1 MESDF
6 LELVESVLKC
16 SVDIDFKSL
25 GLQSLNDPK
34 QLVAVANWIRFARVE
49 LTSSANLDR
58 ALTELDRCLDHRSFL
73 VADAVTLADIAVW
86 ALLIRNSYWQQLCDK
101 EAKNPPS
108 VKKSYPSL
116 RRLVDFITQLP
127 EMQKLC
133 LALGQNVVSPHTST
147 QPKHTDMNSVQT
159 KTPSSKGRAA
169 TDMKFEEGG
178 KFSDL
183 PGSEMGKVVV
193 RFPPEASGFMHIGHA
208 KAALLN
214 YHYKQIF
221 NGKLILRFDD
231 TNPAKENAAFEEAI
245 LEDLPRLGVKW
256 DDFTFTSNYFDKMID
271 LCTQMIKDRKA
282 YADDTDAETMRAQRE
297 ERKESACR
305 NNSVEKNLAMWKAMQ
320 EGTEAGLKTCI
331 RAKID
336 MSSDNGAMRDPTI
349 YRCKLEPHIRT
360 GTKFKV
366 FPIYDFACPI
376 VDSLEGVTHALRT
389 SEYNDRN
396 DQYYWMCDALNIR
409 RPQVIDF
416 SRLALQSTLLSKR
429 KLTWFVDQG
438 LVSGWDDPRMPTVR
452 GILRH
457 GLTPEGLRQFILAQ
471 GSSKS
476 TGIMEWDKIWAFN
489 KKVIDPVAPRYTGL
503 NLQNGLVPVHVKGQ
517 NKDETKQTPLHP
529 KNADIGE
536 KTLVV
541 APTVLVEQADAECFV
556 EGDNVTFVNWGN
568 LRICKVL
575 KKGDRI
581 ESVDAELNLEDTD
594 YKKTHKVTWLADP
607 TTVKHAEKD
616 LSQLTP
622 LSCLTYGPLISKP
635 IIGKEEKFEEFVNRE
650 SVSMENYLGD
660 PQLRNLKKGDIIQL
674 QRKGFF
680 ICDQPFTTTHPS
692 TGKEAPC
699 VLIYIPDGTT
709 KTRPTTG
716 SKFKTGES
724 AISKPEQPQETK
736 EKSSPKMFADLPPE
750 EALKRAEKERL
761 KEEKKAARKA
771 GREKAKAQ
779 QQQQS
784 QASSEVS
791 EMKTEKL
798 SVPPISSPTSS
809 KSNSSTV
816 DKQKQ
821 PNENQEKMAG
831 EKQHKQPQQKK
842 AQNEPAP
849 SGPKKQTRLGLEV
862 KKEEDTAEWYTQVI
876 QKSDML
882 EYYDISGCYILRPWS
897 YFIWSQIQSFFDS
910 KIFDL
915 GVENT
920 YFPIFVSKA
929 ALEREKD
936 HIAEFA
942 PEVAW
947 VTRSGSSDLAEPIA
961 LRPTSE
967 TIMYPAF
974 AKWIQSHRDL
984 PIKIN
989 QWSNIV
995 RWEFKHPTPFLRTRE
1010 FLWQEGHTAYA
1021 VKADAEAEVLSIL
1034 DLYRAVY
1041 HDLLAVPCIRGR
1053 KTEREK
1059 FPGGEYTTTVEVY
1072 VSVSGRAIQGATSH
1086 HLGQNFSRMFDVIFE
1101 DPVTKQPQHVYQ
1113 NSWGITTRTIGVM
1126 IMVHSDNQGLVLP
1139 PPVARYQV
1147 VVVPCGLTVKTTDEE
1162 RADLLAKSKALVEGL
1177 SKVSKL
1183 RVHLDDRDH
1192 VSPGWKFNH
1201 WELKGVPMRIEVG
1214 FKDLAKGEVTTVMR
1228 YTGNKLAIPM
1238 CKVNEMV
1245 PAMLDE
1251 VHNLML
1257 NNAIEIQNAHIC
1269 EASSMKQLTDALDK
1283 KCLVLAP
1290 FCGEPECEDLV
1301 KTESAQNVVVAPGAP
1316 AMGAKS
1322 LCIPF
1327 EGEIV
1332 GKKTGPCGNGVH
1344 CLRHP
1349 LCLKPATYY
1358 TLFGRSY

>member
-1 MESDF
+1 MY
-6 LELVESVLKC
+6 LTAV
-16 SVDIDFKSL
+16 VD
-25 GLQSLNDPK
+25 
-34 QLVAVANWIRFARVE
+34 
-49 LTSSANLDR
+49 
-58 ALTELDRCLDHRSFL
+58 
-73 VADAVTLADIAVW
+73 
-86 ALLIRNSYWQQLCDK
+86 
-101 EAKNPPS
+101 
-108 VKKSYPSL
+108 
-116 RRLVDFITQLP
+116 
-127 EMQKLC
+127 
-133 LALGQNVVSPHTST
+133 
-147 QPKHTDMNSVQT
+147 
-159 KTPSSKGRAA
+159 
-169 TDMKFEEGG
+169 
-178 KFSDL
+178 
-183 PGSEMGKVVV
+183 
-193 RFPPEASGFMHIGHA
+193 
-208 KAALLN
+208 
-214 YHYKQIF
+214 
-221 NGKLILRFDD
+221 
-231 TNPAKENAAFEEAI
+231 
-245 LEDLPRLGVKW
+245 LGV
-256 DDFTFTSNYFDKMID
+256 
-271 LCTQMIKDRKA
+271 
-282 YADDTDAETMRAQRE
+282 
-297 ERKESACR
+297 
-305 NNSVEKNLAMWKAMQ
+305 
-320 EGTEAGLKTCI
+320 TE
-331 RAKID
+331 
-336 MSSDNGAMRDPTI
+336 NV
-349 YRCKLEPHIRT
+349 
-360 GTKFKV
+360 V

-396 DQYYWMCDALNIR
+396 DQYYWMCDALKIR

-416 SRLALQSTLLSKR
+416 SRLALQFTLLSKR
-429 KLTWFVDQG
+429 KLTWFVEQG

-476 TGIMEWDKIWAFN
+476 TGTMEWDKIWAFN

-503 NLQNGLVPVHVKGQ
+503 NLQGGLVPVRVKGQ
-517 NKDETKQTPLHP
+517 EKEETKQTLLHP
-529 KNADIGE
+529 KDPAIGE
-536 KTLVV
+536 KTIVL
-541 APTVLVEQADAECFV
+541 APTVFVEQADAECFV

-568 LRICKVL
+568 LRISKIH
-575 KKGDRI
+575 KMDGRI
-581 ESVDAELNLEDTD
+581 ESVDAELNLEDAD

-607 TTVKHAEKD
+607 SIVKCVGKD

-622 LSCLTYGPLISKP
+622 LSCLTYGNLISKP
-635 IIGKEEKFEEFVNRE
+635 LIGKEEKFEDFINRD
-650 SVSMENYLGD
+650 SVLMENYLGD

-680 ICDQPFTTTHPS
+680 ICDQPPS

-699 VLIYIPDGTT
+699 VLIYIPDGATRA
-709 KTRPTTG
+709 RPTTG
-716 SKFKTGES
+716 SKFKSGE
-724 AISKPEQPQETK
+724 AADSKPDQPQQTK
-736 EKSSPKMFADLPPE
+736 EKSSPKFSILLSNVPYIYTVPGLVVEFCPVYSTLRNQKPANSLILSDLSPE
-750 EALKRAEKERL
+750 EAAKRAEKERL

-784 QASSEVS
+784 PASGEAS
-791 EMKTEKL
+791 EMKTEKIKAQATKVPLTSSEPNNSTMGKQQLPPSDELGKIKTAAAATDL
-798 SVPPISSPTSS
+798 SCIPTSPESKNSPTNKQQQS
-809 KSNSSTV
+809 KG
-816 DKQKQ
+816 K
-821 PNENQEKMAG
+821 PEKKEKTAG
-831 EKQHKQPQQKK
+831 EKPQKK
-842 AQNEPAP
+842 AQDLPTV
-849 SGPKKQTRLGLEV
+849 SGPKKQTRLGLEA
-862 KKEEDTAEWYTQVI
+862 KKEEDIAEWYTQVI
-876 QKSDML
+876 QKSEML

-897 YFIWSQIQSFFDS
+897 YFIWSQIQSFFDP
-910 KIFDL
+910 KITEL

-920 YFPIFVSKA
+920 YFPIFVSKG
-929 ALEREKD
+929 ALEKEKD
-936 HIAEFA
+936 HIADFA

-1021 VKADAEAEVLSIL
+1021 VKADAEAEVLTIL

-1053 KTEREK
+1053 KTEHEK

-1072 VSVSGRAIQGATSH
+1072 VGASGRAIQGATSH
-1086 HLGQNFSRMFDVIFE
+1086 HLGQNFSRIFDVVFE
-1101 DPVTKQPQHVYQ
+1101 DPVTKQPRHVYQ

-1147 VVVPCGLTVKTTDEE
+1147 VVVPCGINVKTTDEE
-1162 RADLLAKSKALVEGL
+1162 RADLFAKSKALVEGL
-1177 SKVSKL
+1177 TKFSKL
-1183 RVHLDDRDH
+1183 RVYLDDRDH

-1228 YTGNKLAIPM
+1228 YTGNRLAIPM
-1238 CKVNEMV
+1238 DKVNELV
-1245 PAMLDE
+1245 PTMLDE

-1257 NNAIEIQNAHIC
+1257 NNAIESQNAHIC
-1269 EASSMKQLTDALDK
+1269 EANNMKQLTDALDK

-1290 FCGEPECEDLV
+1290 FCGEPECEELV
-1301 KTESAQNVVVAPGAP
+1301 KTESAQNVIVAPGAP

-1322 LCIPF
+1322 LCVPF

-1332 GKKTGPCGNGVH
+1332 GKKTGPCAKEIH

-1349 LCLKPATYY
+1349 LCSKPATFY